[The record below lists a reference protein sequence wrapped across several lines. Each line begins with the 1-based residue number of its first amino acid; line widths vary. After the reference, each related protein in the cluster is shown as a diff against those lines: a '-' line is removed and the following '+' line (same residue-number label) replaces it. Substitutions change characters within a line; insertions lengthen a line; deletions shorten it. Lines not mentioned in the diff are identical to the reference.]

1 VRFYNDGGGQGGN
14 IDPMMGPLDLT
25 DAEINS
31 LAAFLSSLGS
41 DEEFSGIPELSPYE
55 PRTLGQN

>member
-1 VRFYNDGGGQGGN
+1 
-14 IDPMMGPLDLT
+14 MMGPLDLT
-25 DAEINS
+25 EAEINS
-31 LAAFLSSLGS
+31 LMAFLSSLGS